1 MVVVS
6 FFKLLIQKDQLT
18 SFIKLVM
25 VSQQIIF
32 PDYYHFNA
40 ILYERADEIILSLN
54 LIKDI
59 TK

>member
-18 SFIKLVM
+18 SSIKLVI
-25 VSQQIIF
+25 SQQIIF